1 QVEDDDDTE
10 SRQEEKEEVKCYSR
24 RKILSN
30 WSRYE
35 DAEKEGQSAC
45 EESQRGTDFS
55 VLLSSA
61 GDSFTQFRFADE
73 KEWDKESICHK
84 QFSAL
89 SVDCQ
94 SLVQALQE
102 LPLHL
107 RLNIAAD
114 LVQASTPIELP
125 QMKSKIFEDGKRK
138 EKLFQ
143 QSPAQSKTMSVSH
156 PVGNSVA
163 PSEPESKN
171 VPKANAREPFQRDH
185 PLSKQE
191 PDHLDEELDLL
202 LNLEAPVSTGS
213 RPVSGALSYNV
224 STEKDL
230 KMDCKEDDP
239 VTVHMHEEKSTS
251 SQQQQSTSKDVT
263 EEELEDWLD
272 SMIS

>member
-1 QVEDDDDTE
+1 QVEEDDETK
-10 SRQEEKEEVKCYSR
+10 SRQEEEKEEVKCYSR
-24 RKILSN
+24 RKIFSN

-35 DAEKEGQSAC
+35 DTEKEGQH
-45 EESQRGTDFS
+45 EREDIFYFFP
-55 VLLSSA
+55 L

-73 KEWDKESICHK
+73 KEWDKEIICHK

-107 RLNIAAD
+107 RLNVAAD
-114 LVQASTPIELP
+114 LVQASTPLELP
-125 QMKSKIFEDGKRK
+125 QMKSKIFEDSKRR
-138 EKLFQ
+138 EQLFR
-143 QSPAQSKTMSVSH
+143 QSPTQSETVLVSH

-163 PSEPESKN
+163 PSEPGSKSGS
-171 VPKANAREPFQRDH
+171 KANAREPFQRVH
-185 PLSKQE
+185 LLSKQE
-191 PDHLDEELDLL
+191 TDHLDEELDLL
-202 LNLEAPVSTGS
+202 LNLEAPINTGN
-213 RPVSGALSYNV
+213 RPVSGALSHNV

-230 KMDCKEDDP
+230 KIDCKENDP
-239 VTVHMHEEKSTS
+239 LKAEIPEEKSTS
-251 SQQQQSTSKDVT
+251 QQQQSASKDVT